1 MEIRKINAKKPKLA
15 LLLDTWYPYDTGQE
29 TYLAKLAEHLI
40 RNEGYEVDILT
51 RPIKGVLTKD
61 ESAFE
66 NTPGL
71 TVKRFG
77 LSSKAKNIFW
87 RFFYIV
93 YTFFYLSIF
102 GKRYELVHAHS
113 ASAAIPMKFASW
125 INGVP
130 TLLTVH
136 GHQVFS
142 PNWTLKKVLHR
153 IVFLETKYTQ
163 EITVSEPF
171 LKAKNVNEQVLLIP
185 GGIDTAPFDAISME
199 RDPSRFTV
207 LFVGPLEYSKGV
219 DLLIQATKLL
229 VEDPEFGQN
238 HREFTVHIVGQG
250 PEEVALKRMVAQ
262 LGLNSYVK
270 FYGKMKEET
279 LFTFYKA
286 ADLFVLPARTDGLPL
301 SLLRACAARLPI
313 LASDVGDFRKVVL
326 ENTNGHLT
334 HPGDIDELAFYLKH
348 FAVNPHLERMGQ
360 ASYELVTQEYDWDL
374 CVRKNIRVYEG
385 LAQEVKSRT
394 FMPWH
399 LPKVLWLH
407 RRFKKTSLKKSPLRF
422 CFTVRLE
429 QAPGAQLLPHELE
442 EVPGFLERLSEF
454 CSAQEMPS
462 TVFVERDLFEPFRA
476 EIQMLHELGHEL
488 GIQLLGSE
496 WLATSPT
503 RRKAIRTSREQ
514 LNTLGLNELAFFKV
528 KGEVDADDLDY
539 AHQHDLDF
547 LAPSED
553 PLPRLY
559 TKYGLPFAH
568 IQIMNLKTFVESS
581 EEDLLAA
588 VNRLKILHQQ
598 NKVMPFLIFECS
610 SWEFFSQEG
619 LPYTGGKNF
628 TELSKKLAF
637 LRSHMDIDFLT
648 LSEFRKLC
656 KL

>member
-1 MEIRKINAKKPKLA
+1 MEIRKINSKKPKLA

-29 TYLAKLAEHLI
+29 SYLAKIAEHLV
-40 RNEGYEVDILT
+40 REEGYEVDILT
-51 RPIKGVLTKD
+51 RPIKGSLTK
-61 ESAFE
+61 EEAAFE
-66 NTPGL
+66 KIPGI

-77 LSSKAKNIFW
+77 LTSKSKNAFW
-87 RFFYIV
+87 RLFYIV

-113 ASAAIPMKFASW
+113 AASAIPMKFASW
-125 INGVP
+125 INGKP

-136 GHQVFS
+136 GHQVFNPS
-142 PNWTLKKVLHR
+142 WTLKKVLHR
-153 IVFLETKYTQ
+153 IAFLETKYTQ

-171 LKAKNVNEQVLLIP
+171 LKAKNINEQVLLIP
-185 GGIDTAPFDAISME
+185 GGIDTAPFDAISMD

-207 LFVGPLEYSKGV
+207 LFVGPLEHSKGV
-219 DLLIQATKLL
+219 DLLIQAVRLL
-229 VEDPEFGQN
+229 VEDPEFGQS
-238 HREFTVHIVGQG
+238 HREFTVHVVGQG
-250 PEEVALKRMVAQ
+250 PEEANLKKMVEG
-262 LGLNSYVK
+262 LGLSSYVK

-326 ENTNGHLT
+326 ENANGHLT
-334 HPGDIDELAFYLKH
+334 HPGDIEELAFYLKH

-360 ASYELVTQEYDWDL
+360 ASYELVTQEYDWNL
-374 CVRKNIRVYEG
+374 CVRKNMRVYEG
-385 LAQEVKSRT
+385 LTQEVKKRV

-399 LPKVLWLH
+399 IPKVVWLR
-407 RRFKKTSLKKSPLRF
+407 RRFKNIVPKKTPLRF
-422 CFTVRLE
+422 CFTLRLE

-454 CSAQEMPS
+454 CSAQEIPS
-462 TVFVERDLFEPFRA
+462 TLFVERDLFEPFGA
-476 EIQMLHELGHEL
+476 EIQMLHSLGHEL

-503 RRKAIRTSREQ
+503 RRKAIRSAREQ
-514 LNTLGLNELAFFKV
+514 LNSLGFSDTRFFKV

-539 AHQHDLDF
+539 AHQYDLNF
-547 LAPSED
+547 LPPSED
-553 PLPRLY
+553 PLPHIY
-559 TKYGLPFAH
+559 TKYGLPFAN
-568 IQIMNLKTFVESS
+568 IQVMNLKTFIEST
-581 EEDLLAA
+581 EEELLAA
-588 VNRLKILHQQ
+588 VNRLKSLHQQ
-598 NKVMPFLIFECS
+598 SKVAPFLIFECS

-619 LPYTGGKNF
+619 VPYASGQNF

-637 LRSHMDIDFLT
+637 LRSHMEIEFLT
-648 LSEFRKLC
+648 LSHL
-656 KL
+656 